1 MEIRIC
7 PSILNADHDRLQDEI
22 LRVASADLLHLDVM
36 DGVFVPNKTF
46 SLAECREI
54 IALSPIPV
62 DTHLMITDPDEKA
75 ILFAEGGSSS
85 VTFHFEASKE
95 PRRTISAL
103 RDAGVRVGLAI
114 KPDTDFEEVA
124 PFLEIL
130 DMLLVMTVEPGLGG
144 QTFMGNQLP
153 KIATARAAISRLTS
167 AKPWLQVDGGI
178 SIETIALAAKA
189 GADTFVA
196 GSAIYRAEDSA
207 GMIALLREAALR

>member
-7 PSILNADHDRLQDEI
+7 PSILNADRTRLQDEI

-36 DGVFVPNKTF
+36 DNVFVPNQTF
-46 SLAECREI
+46 SLAECQEI

-62 DTHLMITDPDEKA
+62 DTHLMIADPDERA
-75 ILFAEGGSSS
+75 ILFAEAGSSS
-85 VTFHFEASKE
+85 VTFHFEASKA
-95 PRRTISAL
+95 PRVTISAL
-103 RDAGVRVGLAI
+103 RAAGARVGLAI
-114 KPDTDFEEVA
+114 KPDTSFEEVA
-124 PFLEIL
+124 PLLEFL

-144 QTFMGNQLP
+144 QKFMGNQMP
-153 KIATARAAISRLTS
+153 KIVAARSAISSLKK

-196 GSAIYRAEDSA
+196 GSAIYRAKDPAE
-207 GMIALLREAALR
+207 MIAQLRAAALR